1 MSPKLI
7 KDPASF
13 RVYKWDGVSAAGV
26 YGGIATKLRALTD
39 SLDWHGLDG
48 VDSMAWL
55 TLDEIRKQLPKEAII
70 TVWISAPLAGEILQY
85 GNYRDGKWYRIGETC
100 GYW

>member
-1 MSPKLI
+1 MSPILI

-13 RVYKWDGVSAAGV
+13 RVDKWDGVCAAGV
-26 YGGIATKLRALTD
+26 YGGVSTKLRALTD
-39 SLDWHGLDG
+39 NLAWHVSDG
-48 VDSMAWL
+48 VDRMAWL
-55 TLDEIRKQLPKEAII
+55 TLDEIRKQLPKEAMI

-85 GNYRDGKWYRIGETC
+85 GNYHDGKWYRIGETS